1 MWISKDEITRLSDN
15 IRKIIDGENIDFRDN
30 KEGVWSLL
38 KNDIYTLSTMKSEQ
52 ADSFQKERNTM
63 NDMLTDI
70 SHQLKTPITSL
81 LIMSDL
87 LESLP
92 MERQTEFTR
101 NIKMGILQMDW
112 LVANI
117 LKLAKLDS
125 KVVEFVKKK
134 IDIQYLIEL
143 SIEPLQILLDIKNQE
158 IEIIKSNL
166 ELYCDIKWTAEALT
180 NVIKNA
186 LEYSPNNSKV
196 IIDAGEN
203 PICQWISVTDSG
215 KGISFNNMG
224 NLFKRFEGS
233 RSEKGYGIGL
243 PLALSIMKGQNG
255 DIDVDG
261 GRNGVGATFKLKLYK

>member
-1 MWISKDEITRLSDN
+1 MWISKDEITGLSDD

-30 KEGVWSLL
+30 KEGMWSLL

-52 ADSFQKERNTM
+52 ADSFQKERNIM
-63 NDMLTDI
+63 NNMLTDI

-87 LESLP
+87 LENSPL
-92 MERQTEFTR
+92 ENQREFIR
-101 NIKMGILQMDW
+101 NIKMGILQMEW

-125 KVVEFVKKK
+125 KVVEFVKRK
-134 IDIQYLIEL
+134 IDIKYLIEL
-143 SIEPLQILLDIKNQE
+143 SLEPLQILLDIKNQE
-158 IEIIKSNL
+158 VEIIESNL

-186 LEYSPNNSKV
+186 SEYSPNNSKI

-203 PICQWISVTDSG
+203 PICQWVSVRDSG

-261 GRNGVGATFKLKLYK
+261 GGNGVGATFKLKLYK